1 MSIVVVNKKAR
12 FDYEILETV
21 EAGIEL
27 RGDEVKSLRKK
38 AVSLE
43 ETYAVAK
50 DGQIMLLNCY
60 IAPYTHAY
68 AKNEITDTSRRSRRL
83 LLHKREIDKMI
94 GQISRKGL
102 TIIPLKIYF
111 NQKGF
116 AKVELGIAK
125 HKKLIDKKRELREKD
140 IKRETERQIRGRI
153 N

>member
-1 MSIVVVNKKAR
+1 MNIVAVNKKAR
-12 FDYEILETV
+12 FDYEILETI

-43 ETYAVAK
+43 ETYAIAK
-50 DGQIMLLNCY
+50 GSQMMLLNCY
-60 IAPYTHAY
+60 IAPYSHAY
-68 AKNEITDTSRRSRRL
+68 TKNEITDTSRRSRRL
-83 LLHKREIDKMI
+83 LLHKREIDKLI

-111 NQKGF
+111 NSKGF

-125 HKKLIDKKRELREKD
+125 HKKNIDKKRELREKD
-140 IKRETERQIRGRI
+140 IKRETERQIKGRFS
-153 N
+153 